1 MSLRKLIA
9 QCCVLVA
16 ALLPLAQ
23 ASAQQAPDVLV
34 REVTNE
40 VLEIVRADE
49 ALRAGEKHRVME
61 LVDAKV
67 LPHFDFRRMTMLAVG
82 RDWRDASAEQQ
93 VRLTEAFRT
102 LLVRTYSNALTQ
114 YRDQTVASCRLV
126 LLLPT
131 SACRCGPKCI
141 RAVRSP

>member
-1 MSLRKLIA
+1 MSFRKVITL
-9 QCCVLVA
+9 CCVLIA
-16 ALLPLAQ
+16 ALLPPAQ

-67 LPHFDFRRMTMLAVG
+67 LPHFDFRLAG
-82 RDWRDASAEQQ
+82 CDRHRHRDGAAKARRGSRSDAG
-93 VRLTEAFRT
+93 
-102 LLVRTYSNALTQ
+102 ALG
-114 YRDQTVASCRLV
+114 CR
-126 LLLPT
+126 
-131 SACRCGPKCI
+131 
-141 RAVRSP
+141 